1 MTSPIDHYYEV
12 LDYINELEVKL
23 NQSPISNGA
32 PVDRIDNNHRIAKHL
47 HELLKL
53 SKVAE
58 REYWE
63 SIDVRLDE
71 E

>member
-12 LDYINELEVKL
+12 LDYINDLECYQCGAKG
-23 NQSPISNGA
+23 SPITSQ
-32 PVDRIDNNHRIAKHL
+32 HRISKHL
-47 HELLKL
+47 HELLLLTKQ
-53 SKVAE
+53 AE

-63 SIDVRLDE
+63 SINVRLDE

>member
-1 MTSPIDHYYEV
+1 MSPIDHYYEV
-12 LDYINELEVKL
+12 LDYINALEEGV
-23 NQSPISNGA
+23 NA
-32 PVDRIDNNHRIAKHL
+32 IDNTHKLSKHL
-47 HELLKL
+47 HEILLLVKE
-53 SKVAE
+53 AE

>member
-1 MTSPIDHYYEV
+1 MSPIDHYYEV
-12 LDYINELEVKL
+12 LDYINALEELVVFNK
-23 NQSPISNGA
+23 QP
-32 PVDRIDNNHRIAKHL
+32 IDNKHKLSKHL
-47 HELLKL
+47 HEILLLVKE
-53 SKVAE
+53 AE

>member
-12 LDYINELEVKL
+12 LDYINDLECYQCGAKGSKI
-23 NQSPISNGA
+23 NNDHKIS
-32 PVDRIDNNHRIAKHL
+32 KHL
-47 HELLKL
+47 HELLLLAKQ
-53 SKVAE
+53 AE

>member
-12 LDYINELEVKL
+12 LDYINELEEMLSRDK
-23 NQSPISNGA
+23 
-32 PVDRIDNNHRIAKHL
+32 IDNTHKISKHL
-47 HELLKL
+47 HEILLLVKQ
-53 SKVAE
+53 AE

>member
-1 MTSPIDHYYEV
+1 MSPIDHYYEV
-12 LDYINELEVKL
+12 LDYINALEEEAGYKK
-23 NQSPISNGA
+23 
-32 PVDRIDNNHRIAKHL
+32 IDNTHKLSKHL
-47 HELLKL
+47 HEILLLVKE
-53 SKVAE
+53 AE

>member
-12 LDYINELEVKL
+12 LDYINDLEEKL
-23 NQSPISNGA
+23 SQSPISNGA
-32 PVDRIDNNHRIAKHL
+32 PVDKIDNKHKLSKHL
-47 HELLKL
+47 HEILLL
-53 SKVAE
+53 VQQAE

>member
-1 MTSPIDHYYEV
+1 MSPIDHYYEV
-12 LDYINELEVKL
+12 LDYINELEKDAGLKTV
-23 NQSPISNGA
+23 SNGA

-47 HELLKL
+47 YELFKL
-53 SKVAE
+53 SKEAE

>member
-1 MTSPIDHYYEV
+1 MSPIDHYYAV
-12 LDYINELEVKL
+12 LDYINELEKQ
-23 NQSPISNGA
+23 QSR
-32 PVDRIDNNHRIAKHL
+32 RIDNKHKLSKHL
-47 HELLKL
+47 HEILLLVKQ
-53 SKVAE
+53 AE